1 MLLSSHAVITLG
13 GMKVYFRQG
22 SPLDRLETDPA
33 FDAEL
38 PPEVVNMY
46 RRRMQQL
53 RASYSETDITASRA
67 LDASPL
73 PHMGPDFFSIHICD
87 GLRLVLHLFGDR
99 PRREVA
105 VVEIVQVKPQVRR
118 PK

>member
-1 MLLSSHAVITLG
+1 
-13 GMKVYFRQG
+13 MKVYFRQG

-38 PPEVVNMY
+38 PSETVSMY

-53 RASYSETDITASRA
+53 RAFHSETDITSSRA
-67 LDASPL
+67 LDVSPVPDL
-73 PHMGPDFFSIHICD
+73 GPDFFSIHICS
-87 GLRLVLHLFGDR
+87 GQRLLIHLLGDK

-105 VVEIVQVKPQVRR
+105 VLEIVHVKHPARR
-118 PK
+118 VK